1 MPVEVPVTNEEPAAA
16 QPQESAAQAEAEL
29 EAARFI
35 DTDLAYALARAS
47 DALYAG
53 IEPDV
58 TRAGLSALEWRVLV
72 VLHDLPRGWHVSGI
86 AREVR
91 AKHSTVDKL
100 VRRLAKEE
108 IVTIEQDDGDA
119 RRLRVKATANGKRK
133 IKRLMSAALAHEQAL
148 FAQLPAHLSLESL
161 KESLKVLT
169 DYAQHMAKAR

>member
-1 MPVEVPVTNEEPAAA
+1 MNNESPTPALL
-16 QPQESAAQAEAEL
+16 SDSEAPL
-29 EAARFI
+29 DAARFI

-53 IEPDV
+53 IEADV
-58 TRAGLSALEWRVLV
+58 TKASLSALEWRVLV

-91 AKHSTVDKL
+91 AKHSTIDKL

-133 IKRLMSAALAHEQAL
+133 VKRLMSAAAAHEQAL
-148 FAQLPAHLSLESL
+148 FAQLPEHITVDEFKATL
-161 KESLKVLT
+161 KTLT
-169 DYAQHMAKAR
+169 DYAAHMAKGR